1 MYLLKISIIY
11 FLWIV
16 VPYQLLNV
24 KLVIVILNEMNIIA
38 LQGASSVFLV
48 VVILNGMNIYV
59 TFVEL
64 SCASCS
70 NHISG

>member
-1 MYLLKISIIY
+1 MDGGCLSIVEFKSSY
-11 FLWIV
+11 CNFEWDECYSLAW
-16 VPYQLLNV
+16 
-24 KLVIVILNEMNIIA
+24 
-38 LQGASSVFLV
+38 ASSVFLV